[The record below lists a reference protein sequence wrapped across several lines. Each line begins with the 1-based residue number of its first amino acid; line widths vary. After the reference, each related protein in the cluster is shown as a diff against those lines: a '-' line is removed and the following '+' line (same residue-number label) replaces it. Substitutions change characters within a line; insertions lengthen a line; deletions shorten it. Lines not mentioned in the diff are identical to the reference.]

1 MSNEAVAEQNVD
13 NNGRLMGMLS
23 IAAAPGA
30 LLISPTMFPLAS
42 FFFALMGL
50 TIASPKN
57 RILSYIGIAAAA
69 ICGITGHYF
78 NTPII

>member
-1 MSNEAVAEQNVD
+1 MSNEAASELND
-13 NNGRLMGMLS
+13 TSGRLMGILS

-30 LLISPTMFPLAS
+30 LLVSPTMFPLLA

-50 TIASPKN
+50 TIASPNN
-57 RILSYIGIAAAA
+57 RIYSFIGIAAAA
-69 ICGITGHYF
+69 VCGVAGYYF

>member
-1 MSNEAVAEQNVD
+1 MTNEAVSTPTVD
-13 NNGRLMGMLS
+13 NSGRLMGMLS

-30 LLISPTMFPLAS
+30 LLISPSMFPLLS

-50 TIASPKN
+50 TLASPKN
-57 RILSYIGIAAAA
+57 RYLSFVGMAAAA
-69 ICGITGHYF
+69 ICGVTGYYF